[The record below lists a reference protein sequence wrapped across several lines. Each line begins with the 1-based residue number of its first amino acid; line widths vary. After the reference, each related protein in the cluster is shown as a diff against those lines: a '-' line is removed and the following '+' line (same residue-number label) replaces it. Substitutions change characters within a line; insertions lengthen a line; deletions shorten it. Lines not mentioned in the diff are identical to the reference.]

1 MRGDFPMSS
10 FKNHGFTLTELLVA
24 MAMSLTVLAG
34 LYMFY
39 VTHQRV
45 YALQAQ
51 LLETHQNL
59 RIALEII
66 VEDIQGTGG
75 TGIPTVAAVT
85 VTNSTTGSDSLSL
98 LVPDSSVCPGVV
110 PQPVQINTYHGSGS
124 HMFLANTCTDME
136 GKTVLLV
143 DATGLNYRNLKL
155 MKVLTVNDKV
165 DFESSPFPVISASGL
180 TTDYTGGTM
189 VFLRQVT
196 YTVDLSNPAEP
207 VLRQNLNSGAGAQ
220 PLAIYIEDL
229 QVSLGYDKNSDGII
243 TEVGNTVDDDE
254 TVFNV
259 PGESN
264 GTEAPTNLRT
274 VKVILVGRTRTQDP
288 ELQGSLPAI
297 LDRAEGAPDGF
308 RRKTRG
314 ARTQIRNLGV

>member
-1 MRGDFPMSS
+1 MIS
-10 FKNHGFTLTELLVA
+10 FENRGFTLTELLVA

-39 VTHQRV
+39 VTHQRA
-45 YALQAQ
+45 YAVQAQ

-75 TGIPTVAAVT
+75 TGIPPVAAVT
-85 VTNSTTGSDSLSL
+85 LTNSTTGSDSLSL
-98 LVPDSSVCPGVV
+98 LVPGSSICPEV

-124 HMFLANTCTDME
+124 HMFLADTCIGME
-136 GKTVLLV
+136 KKLVLLV
-143 DATGLNYRNLKL
+143 DATGLNYRNLIL
-155 MKVLTVNDKV
+155 TKVLTVNDKV
-165 DFESSPFPVISASGL
+165 EFESSPLPVLSASGL

-196 YTVDLSNPAEP
+196 YTVDVSNPAEP
-207 VLRQNLNSGAGAQ
+207 VLKQNLNTGGGAQ
-220 PLAIYIEDL
+220 PMANYIEDL
-229 QVSLGYDKNSDGII
+229 QVTLGYDKNSDGII
-243 TEVGNTVDDDE
+243 TEVGNTANDDE
-254 TVFNV
+254 TIFNV

-264 GTEAPTNLRT
+264 ATEAPTNLRT

-297 LDRAEGAPDGF
+297 LDRVEGGPDGF